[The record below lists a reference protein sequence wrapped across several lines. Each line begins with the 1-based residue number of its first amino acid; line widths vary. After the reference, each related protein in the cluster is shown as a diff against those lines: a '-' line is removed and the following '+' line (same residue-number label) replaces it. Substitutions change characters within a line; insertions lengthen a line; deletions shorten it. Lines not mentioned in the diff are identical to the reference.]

1 VTLTCSDFLKQLKT
15 EIPAKISDDNLLNG
29 AINAAVTSV
38 VVDDVTEL
46 SDLWTTSGD
55 YIVTIQIDSEKM
67 NVTAVDEDTNT
78 FTVQRGRWGTTAAS
92 HTDNTAWSEV
102 AEFGTE
108 LTVPTKTPAGKNP
121 IEIVIELLKR
131 GGIATADID
140 VAGLSTN
147 TNSEKNTWL
156 QSTIN
161 LQNGLTTGTT
171 FRRSITEP
179 EKIDDLLQEI
189 REVTMLSLWVNESQ
203 QVTGKVFAPAR
214 PSETL
219 TELDE
224 DNELIAGSIKVD
236 DNDEDSRVT
245 RALVAYSLAA
255 DGDPEKIGDYQE
267 VIVRVDTNVESDGY
281 YGEKKLKTFLS
292 QWVRASDT
300 ATVGKLLKHYLSRFR
315 NGARLVSFA
324 LERKNDSVKVGDFVK
339 ITTEK
344 VQNAHGTAVSGR
356 VMQVLSKKR
365 AGQGRQEHEV
375 LDTGLMRR
383 YGFIGAVGAAGYG
396 AATYEEKRRA
406 YIGDADNNVVG
417 DGEEGYSIW

>member
-1 VTLTCSDFLKQLKT
+1 
-15 EIPAKISDDNLLNG
+15 
-29 AINAAVTSV
+29 
-38 VVDDVTEL
+38 
-46 SDLWTTSGD
+46 
-55 YIVTIQIDSEKM
+55 
-67 NVTAVDEDTNT
+67 
-78 FTVQRGRWGTTAAS
+78 
-92 HTDNTAWSEV
+92 
-102 AEFGTE
+102 
-108 LTVPTKTPAGKNP
+108 
-121 IEIVIELLKR
+121 VIELLKR

-147 TNSEKNTWL
+147 TDSEQNTWL

-171 FRRSITEP
+171 FRRTVTEP

-203 QVTGKVFAPAR
+203 QVTGKIFAPAR

-224 DNELIAGSIKVD
+224 DNELIAGSIEVD

-281 YGEKKLKTFLS
+281 YGEKMLKTFLS

-300 ATVGKLLKHYLSRFR
+300 ATVGKLLRHYLSRFR

-339 ITTEK
+339 LTTEK
-344 VQNAHGTAVSGR
+344 IQDAHGTAFPGR

-365 AGQGRQEHEV
+365 AGQGRQEYET
-375 LDTGLMRR
+375 LDTGLLRR
-383 YGFIGAVGAAGYG
+383 YGFIAPAGQANYG
-396 AATYEEKRRA
+396 TATYEEKRRA

-417 DGEEGYSIW
+417 DGEDGYAIW